1 MQVAGG
7 SRSTLGAGLLGS
19 AGPQTSCCLPEPQ
32 CPPLQCGDA
41 MEMLGQ
47 VHAQPL
53 PQASVP
59 LQGFSRTIVLSSQG
73 SEAGKT

>member
-1 MQVAGG
+1 
-7 SRSTLGAGLLGS
+7 
-19 AGPQTSCCLPEPQ
+19 
-32 CPPLQCGDA
+32 